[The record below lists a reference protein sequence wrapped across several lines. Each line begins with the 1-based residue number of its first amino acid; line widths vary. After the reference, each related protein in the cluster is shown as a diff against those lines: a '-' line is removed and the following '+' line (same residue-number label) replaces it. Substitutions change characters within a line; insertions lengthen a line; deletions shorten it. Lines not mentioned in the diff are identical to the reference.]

1 MSLLSFQPFNQSI
14 LFFDGFITEE
24 GNSYTPEVRM
34 EKVGMDCWGK
44 SHLVPNSPFFLVP
57 SCLRVSCLIH
67 QFCSVVLQPQSNSN
81 QKRGG
86 HIYSVYPAYICV
98 YPEQT
103 KKQVGWKPVTSS
115 PSTSPPACWWLT
127 DLYFWYSFVYL
138 SKYKYKRH
146 SKAISYV
153 TLLAG
158 ESLPDGD
165 IVCPQ
170 WWLNAIQS
178 SSWWCRLD
186 CQLNIGC
193 FYASK

>member
-1 MSLLSFQPFNQSI
+1 MFKVASQMSLLSFQPFNQSI

-86 HIYSVYPAYICV
+86 RIYSVYPAYICV

-127 DLYFWYSFVYL
+127 DV
-138 SKYKYKRH
+138 
-146 SKAISYV
+146 
-153 TLLAG
+153 
-158 ESLPDGD
+158 
-165 IVCPQ
+165 VCPQ

>member
-1 MSLLSFQPFNQSI
+1 MFKVASQMSLLSFQPFNQSI

-86 HIYSVYPAYICV
+86 RIYSVYPAYICV
-98 YPEQT
+98 YLCISRADQEA
-103 KKQVGWKPVTSS
+103 GWME
-115 PSTSPPACWWLT
+115 AC
-127 DLYFWYSFVYL
+127 DVISF
-138 SKYKYKRH
+138 
-146 SKAISYV
+146 YV
-153 TLLAG
+153 TPCLLVTHWFVF
-158 ESLPDGD
+158 L
-165 IVCPQ
+165 IFICLFVK
-170 WWLNAIQS
+170 IQI
-178 SSWWCRLD
+178 
-186 CQLNIGC
+186 Q
-193 FYASK
+193 KT